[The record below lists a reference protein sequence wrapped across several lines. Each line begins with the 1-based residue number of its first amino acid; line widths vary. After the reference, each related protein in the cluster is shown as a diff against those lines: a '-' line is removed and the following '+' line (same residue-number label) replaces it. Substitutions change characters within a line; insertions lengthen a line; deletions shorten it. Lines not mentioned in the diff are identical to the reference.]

1 MTWVKICGIT
11 NLEDALV
18 AVDAGADALGFVF
31 YDKSPRKVDVQTV
44 REITSKL
51 PDNVEKVGVF
61 VGDTGQTLPAIEHAG
76 LTGIQL
82 HLSFE
87 RVGDQEKEYGSGL
100 RRKQLRVFQALSMKA
115 ILDDQ
120 RVFKGLVRSFETF
133 HRNGHYDGG
142 PLKKQNGRTA
152 KVQIPIGPFF
162 FLDAGTPSQPGG
174 TGKTFDWKAAAP
186 LVNSMRKN
194 VYVVIAGGLNPS
206 NVTTAIDT
214 LHPWGVDVSSGV
226 EAKPGKKDP
235 EKVRAFVQAVRTAE
249 KRA

>member
-31 YDKSPRKVDVQTV
+31 YDKSPRKVDVETV

-51 PDNVEKVGVF
+51 PESIEKVGVF
-61 VGDTGQTLPAIEHAG
+61 VGDAGQVFPAVEHAR

-82 HLSFE
+82 HQACE
-87 RVGDQEKEYGSGL
+87 APGDQERAYGGGL
-100 RRKQLRVFQALSMKA
+100 RRKQLRVFHALSMNA

-120 RVFKGLVRSFETF
+120 LIFKGLARSFESF
-133 HRNGHYDGG
+133 HRDGHYDDG
-142 PLKKQNGRTA
+142 PLKKQNGRTV
-152 KVQIPIGPFF
+152 KVPIPIGPFF
-162 FLDAGTPSQPGG
+162 FLDAGTPHQPGG
-174 TGKTFDWKAAAP
+174 TGKKFDWKAAAP
-186 LVNSMRKN
+186 LVDSMRKN